1 MLPLKWIQSDS
12 QFKLALRHIQSY
24 LRTFP
29 FNKILHMNRD
39 LVSNVTDVRTLL
51 HITLRLPMNS
61 DSFFTCI
68 LCFTSESF
76 SYPTVLGLRSRTNLW
91 YLTFWD
97 PIKDLKSASCRK
109 NHNVV
114 IFRLFEFL
122 SVYSVSKFWSIYF
135 FFHIQPI
142 FGNAMIN
149 VTDRFA
155 CMNVIWVQVIH
166 IFQKRHESML
176 CTESISIHFLIN
188 NFVTSKMK
196 FG

>member
-1 MLPLKWIQSDS
+1 MLPLKWYQSDS
-12 QFKLALRHIQSY
+12 QFELALRYIQSY

-39 LVSNVTDVRTLL
+39 SVSNVTDVRTFL

-61 DSFFTCI
+61 DSFFPCI

-97 PIKDLKSASCRK
+97 PIKDLKSASWRK

-114 IFRLFEFL
+114 IFRLFDFF
-122 SVYSVSKFWSIYF
+122 SVHSVSKFWSIYF

-166 IFQKRHESML
+166 IFQKRYESML
-176 CTESISIHFLIN
+176 CKESISIHFLIN
-188 NFVTSKMK
+188 KLVTSKMK